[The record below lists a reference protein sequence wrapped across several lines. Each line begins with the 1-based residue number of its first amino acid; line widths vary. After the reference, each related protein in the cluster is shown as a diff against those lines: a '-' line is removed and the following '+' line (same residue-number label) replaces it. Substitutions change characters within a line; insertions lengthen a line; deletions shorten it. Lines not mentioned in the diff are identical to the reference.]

1 MYMSCAYRMYLSR
14 ISKCRQPVL
23 QATVQSSYQLLST
36 LLENM
41 RIISDSSL
49 SGLRA
54 AVSLTLSS
62 AYTLVL
68 HNKTRSAT
76 QSLSQ
81 AMNKMQTDIS
91 TWVARQ
97 FPSAFQIVSQHQGSN
112 RLEELK
118 VNQWT

>member
-1 MYMSCAYRMYLSR
+1 MYLSR
-14 ISKCRQPVL
+14 VSKCRQPVL
-23 QATVQSSYQLLST
+23 QATVQSSYQLLSM

-41 RIISDSSL
+41 RIISDNSL

-62 AYTLVL
+62 VHTLEL

-81 AMNKMQTDIS
+81 TMKKMQTDIS

-97 FPSAFQIVSQHQGSN
+97 FPRAFQIVSQHQGSN

-118 VNQWT
+118 VN